1 MPSESRLHLKWR
13 ARLGLRAVALRV
25 YAPTYGHLRLV
36 VTRNRHGNNT
46 VEDTIA
52 EGDHVVICWTMT
64 GTHNSAFMG
73 IAPTGKR
80 FAVRGVST
88 ARLEGD
94 TIVRIDLYW
103 DRLAMVEQLGASL
116 NAN

>member
-1 MPSESRLHLKWR
+1 MPAKE
-13 ARLGLRAVALRV
+13 
-25 YAPTYGHLRLV
+25 
-36 VTRNRHGNNT
+36 N
-46 VEDTIA
+46 
-52 EGDHVVICWTMT
+52 
-64 GTHNSAFMG
+64 